1 MAAGDATFC
10 LPSRGFWIWWRGAWR
25 RYRCARRFGHFPA
38 CDTLGGRVC
47 ARCGTPL
54 L

>member
-1 MAAGDATFC
+1 MNDAILFSPTRS
-10 LPSRGFWIWWRGAWR
+10 LWIWWRGAWR
-25 RYRCARRFGHFPA
+25 RYRCGRRFGHSRAEDSFGYGA
-38 CDTLGGRVC
+38 C